1 MILGGD
7 VSMINFIAGK
17 DSDEWIKRQKYAQ
30 RCKEKAWKRWKHAYL
45 VALGKRYN
53 LNHKDRAIK
62 VNTGYIIVIKDE
74 SKNRGHW
81 KIGKVSQLYTGKD
94 EVTRAFQMKYW

>member
-30 RCKEKAWKRWKHAYL
+30 RCKEKAWKR
-45 VALGKRYN
+45 
-53 LNHKDRAIK
+53 
-62 VNTGYIIVIKDE
+62 
-74 SKNRGHW
+74 
-81 KIGKVSQLYTGKD
+81 
-94 EVTRAFQMKYW
+94 